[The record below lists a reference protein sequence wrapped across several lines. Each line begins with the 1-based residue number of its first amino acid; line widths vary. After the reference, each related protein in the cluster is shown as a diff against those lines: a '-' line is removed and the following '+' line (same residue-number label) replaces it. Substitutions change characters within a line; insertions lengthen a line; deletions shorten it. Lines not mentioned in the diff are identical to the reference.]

1 MFRKKIL
8 PTAAACVLSLTTI
21 FAGGPTGSLLS
32 KAEADSSH
40 SQAASQEQPG
50 AQISANDIVWME
62 QSTIDVD
69 FAKYVRM
76 VKITKGEHAGELLVT
91 YQDREHGGDFWA
103 TRSKDG
109 GLTWST
115 PEVMLKF
122 DGKFQKNKNDWSYI
136 IANCNI
142 IELDDGRLMMVHQE
156 RGPGTAADNTGIK
169 VRYSSD
175 GGETWTAD
183 QKNGINLSTK
193 DTGQLALQAGGW
205 EPRAIQV
212 PHDEN
217 GDGNNDIYIFYTN
230 SFYPASTGNNLDQKD
245 AVGRGVSYVVSYDDG
260 QTWHNPST
268 ERYTGGIVHRN
279 FDVVGKKPSLT
290 SEGGM
295 PTPFVLPGHRLAF
308 VAEGV
313 DANTSPWLVASDPGD
328 WDFTHFL
335 SEPWSSIEFKKDSNH
350 KVYPDN
356 PNNLWQPTTAWGGA
370 PYATV
375 LSNGKVTI
383 SQNSAKRIR
392 VWIGDSNARGGVEQ
406 ERPFGNTPSFYSF
419 IEPIDDAFVLVGA
432 HHNQTNDV
440 LLRRGFIV
448 DVNNLDELLSLGKQ
462 KNAFANEGIY
472 NSLTAHVAQIQKHQD
487 DAKNVAN
494 GLKSLKN
501 ELNAQ
506 SGKQIDKVFADQA
519 LSIVATLS
527 AKY

>member
-1 MFRKKIL
+1 
-8 PTAAACVLSLTTI
+8 
-21 FAGGPTGSLLS
+21 
-32 KAEADSSH
+32 
-40 SQAASQEQPG
+40 
-50 AQISANDIVWME
+50 ME

-76 VKITKGEHAGELLVT
+76 VKITKGTHAGELLVT
-91 YQDREHGGDFWA
+91 YQDREHGGDFWS

-109 GLTWST
+109 GLTWSN
-115 PEVMLKF
+115 PVVMMKF

-295 PTPFVLPGHRLAF
+295 PTPFVLPGNRLAF

-313 DANTSPWLVASDPGD
+313 DANTSPWLVASDPED

-375 LSNGKVTI
+375 LSNGKVAI

-392 VWIGDSNARGGVEQ
+392 VWIGDSNARDGVEQ

-432 HHNQTNDV
+432 HQNQTNDV

-448 DVNNLDELLSLGKQ
+448 DVNNLDELLGLGKQ
-462 KNAFANEGIY
+462 KNAFSNDGIY
-472 NSLTAHVAQIQKHQD
+472 NSLMAHVAQIQKHQD

-506 SGKQIDKVFADQA
+506 SGKQIDKAFADQA
-519 LSIVATLS
+519 LSIIATLS